1 MALLENQDET
11 RRNEL
16 LIRSYN
22 QEDLQRLWQA
32 LYNRQAV
39 SKEERDTL
47 DKSLPLADWKPGKAF
62 EYLVLRLFELAGADI
77 VWPYYVYAGSAGRE
91 ATSKKRGH
99 PIEQIDGAIYVD
111 SLYCLVES
119 KDWSAS
125 EGMGPNRMNFEPIAK
140 LRVQLQRRPTF
151 VLGLVFSMSGFT
163 HEAKQLLTMMLP
175 QSILLWEGSE
185 IDAIVNGQYSGGM
198 RSALK
203 AKVRYA
209 VEQALPDLNI
219 KESKQAT

>member
-1 MALLENQDET
+1 MARLENQDET

-16 LIRSYN
+16 LIRSYS
-22 QEDLQRLWQA
+22 QDDLQRLWQA
-32 LYNRQAV
+32 LYTRQTV
-39 SKEERDTL
+39 SKEERDTIDRSPL
-47 DKSLPLADWKPGKAF
+47 LADWPPGKAF
-62 EYLVLRLFELAGADI
+62 EYLILRLFELEEADV

-111 SLYCLVES
+111 GLYCLVES
-119 KDWSAS
+119 KDWNAS
-125 EGMGPNRMNFEPIAK
+125 EGTGLNRMNFEPIAK
-140 LRVQLQRRPTF
+140 LRVQLQRRPSF

-185 IDAIVNGQYSGGM
+185 IDTIVNGQYPGGM
-198 RSALK
+198 RSALR

-209 VEQALPDLNI
+209 VEQALPDFNI
-219 KESKQAT
+219 KESIAG